1 MQSMM
6 EVVGVTIV
14 DWEVEDTD
22 EVDDNYYNIVKG
34 WFAPS
39 SEWDIV
45 SVLLLEFTLIGTF
58 ASYLIVVV

>member
-39 SEWDIV
+39 SEWDIIAE
-45 SVLLLEFTLIGTF
+45 LLLEFTLIGKITC
-58 ASYLIVVV
+58 YLIVVF